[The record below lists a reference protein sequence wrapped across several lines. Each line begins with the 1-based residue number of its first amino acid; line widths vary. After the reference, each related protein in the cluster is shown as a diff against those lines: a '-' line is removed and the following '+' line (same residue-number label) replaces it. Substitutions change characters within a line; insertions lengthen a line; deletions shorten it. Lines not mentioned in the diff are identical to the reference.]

1 MNDKETQNNK
11 ISEISQ
17 KLVASAKVK
26 PHNLFIYR
34 AKNLAR

>member
-26 PHNLFIYR
+26 PQNLLIYQG
-34 AKNLAR
+34 KNLER